1 MPVWQPCYLAE
12 CSLRIA
18 IIAPTA
24 RDHKSIVA
32 ARHDW
37 VPGPRS
43 GTLVT
48 MSDTSAP
55 DTPRPPAVELA
66 AYADAAIIEDDAL
79 VAARLRA
86 EELGAGTVSPAA
98 GSLLS
103 LLTRIADAKH
113 VVEIGTGV
121 GVSGLWLL
129 AGMPADGVLT
139 TIDPEPE
146 HHQAAREAFR
156 DAGIAPSRTRL
167 ITGVPTDVLTRLA
180 DDSYDVVFI
189 DGPLLNY
196 PAFVAEAIRIVA
208 PGGVIVLNN
217 ASAGGTI
224 ADPDAKDPRTLAARE
239 AATLIADDDRF
250 IPTVVPVGSGLLA
263 AAKAR

>member
-1 MPVWQPCYLAE
+1 
-12 CSLRIA
+12 
-18 IIAPTA
+18 
-24 RDHKSIVA
+24 
-32 ARHDW
+32 
-37 VPGPRS
+37 
-43 GTLVT
+43 
-48 MSDTSAP
+48 MSDTPGPETSRAA
-55 DTPRPPAVELA
+55 TSRAAAAALAV
-66 AYADAAIIEDDAL
+66 YADAAIVEDDAL
-79 VAARLRA
+79 VRARLRA
-86 EELGAGTVSPAA
+86 EELGAGTVSPAT

-103 LLTRIADAKH
+103 LLTRVADAKH
-113 VVEIGTGV
+113 VVEIGTGA

-129 AGMPADGVLT
+129 AGMPTDGILT

-167 ITGVPTDVLTRLA
+167 ITGAPTDVLTRLA

-196 PAFVAEAIRIVA
+196 PAFVAEAIRILR
-208 PGGVIVLNN
+208 PGGVVVVNN

-224 ADPDAKDPRTLAARE
+224 ADREANDPRTLAARE